1 MRPLKYKTKE
11 KIVGYLFSLP
21 VILTVIVFTIYP
33 IIAAFYYSLTDYQ
46 PLEARKYTYTFNPYE
61 ALEIHTGI
69 LREEAKNYSV
79 DEIMNFFDPVTF
91 VELDVGVN
99 LSAEEKEVIKKNFAS
114 LNLINDFREG
124 KLPNEIKISE
134 FLKKYVRNEGKR
146 FTKYVPKFVGLENF
160 KQMFKDMYFY
170 TSFWNAVLYSL
181 IVVPIQTLLAI
192 ILAVAA
198 NSKIR
203 GVNIFKSIFFLPAI
217 TSSAALSMIFWLI
230 YSKPGILNKMLLSLF
245 GWAGFEPIDYLNE
258 PRIALFAIMAMNIW
272 STAGYFMVT
281 FLAGLQDIPS
291 SIYEAAKIDG
301 ANAWQTFWKITVP
314 LLRPQIVFVSIM
326 GTIGCMQVFDQI
338 YFLIR
343 NLRNITIS
351 FYIYKNAFEY
361 GKMGYAS
368 ALAVVLFFVI
378 LILSLIQRK
387 VIKEEY

>member
-1 MRPLKYKTKE
+1 MRYKTKE
-11 KIVGYLFSLP
+11 AIVGYVFAAP
-21 VILTVIVFTIYP
+21 VILTVLIFTIYP

-46 PLEARKYTYTFNPYE
+46 PLEARKFTYVFNPYD
-61 ALEIHTGI
+61 ALEIHTGV
-69 LREEAKNYSV
+69 LREEAKNYKV
-79 DEIMNFFDPVTF
+79 DELLSYFDSVSF
-91 VELDVGVN
+91 VEIDVGVK
-99 LSAEEKEVIKKNFAS
+99 LSDEEKKIIRENFGS
-114 LNLINDFREG
+114 LNLLNDYREG
-124 KLPNEIKISE
+124 RLPQQIKISE
-134 FLKKYVRNEGKR
+134 FMNRYMKNHGER
-146 FTKYVPKFVGLENF
+146 FTRYVPKFVGLQNF
-160 KQMFKDMYFY
+160 KDMFKDMYFY
-170 TSFWNAVLYSL
+170 SSLWNAFLYSI

-203 GVNIFKSIFFLPAI
+203 GVNVFKSIFFLPAI

-230 YSKPGILNKMLLSLF
+230 YSKPGILNKILMSLF
-245 GWAGFEPIDYLNE
+245 GNFGFEPIDYLNE
-258 PRIALFAIMAMNIW
+258 PKIALFAIMAMNIW

-291 SIYEAAKIDG
+291 SIYEAARIDG
-301 ANAWQTFWKITVP
+301 ATGWQIFWRITIP
-314 LLRPQIVFVSIM
+314 LLRPQIVFVSTM

-368 ALAVVLFFVI
+368 ALAVVLFAVI
-378 LILSLIQRK
+378 MTLSLIQRK

>member
-1 MRPLKYKTKE
+1 MRYKTKE
-11 KIVGYLFSLP
+11 AIVGYVFAAP
-21 VILTVIVFTIYP
+21 VILTVLIFTIYP

-46 PLEARKYTYTFNPYE
+46 PLEARKFTYVFNPYD
-61 ALEIHTGI
+61 ALEIHTGV
-69 LREEAKNYSV
+69 LREEAKNYKV
-79 DEIMNFFDPVTF
+79 DELLSYFDSVSF
-91 VELDVGVN
+91 VEIDVGVK
-99 LSAEEKEVIKKNFAS
+99 LSDEEKKIIRENFDS
-114 LNLINDFREG
+114 LNLLNDYREG
-124 KLPNEIKISE
+124 RLPQQIKISE
-134 FLKKYVRNEGKR
+134 FMNRYMKNHGER
-146 FTKYVPKFVGLENF
+146 FTRYVPKFVGLQNF
-160 KQMFKDMYFY
+160 KDMFKDMYFY
-170 TSFWNAVLYSL
+170 SSLWNAFLYSI

-203 GVNIFKSIFFLPAI
+203 GVNVFKSIFFLPAI

-230 YSKPGILNKMLLSLF
+230 YSKPGILNKILMSLLGNF
-245 GWAGFEPIDYLNE
+245 GFEPIDYLNE
-258 PRIALFAIMAMNIW
+258 PKIALFAIMAMNIW

-291 SIYEAAKIDG
+291 SIYEAARIDG
-301 ANAWQTFWKITVP
+301 ATGWQIFWRITIP
-314 LLRPQIVFVSIM
+314 LMRPQIVFVSIM

-368 ALAVVLFFVI
+368 ALAVVLFAVI
-378 LILSLIQRK
+378 MTLSLIQRK

>member
-1 MRPLKYKTKE
+1 MKYKTKE
-11 KIVGYLFSLP
+11 AIVGYIFATP
-21 VILTVIVFTIYP
+21 IILTVLIFTIYP

-46 PLEARKYTYTFNPYE
+46 PLEARKFTYTFNPYD

-69 LREEAKNYSV
+69 LKEEAKDHNV
-79 DEIMNFFDPVTF
+79 DEIMQFFDPVSF
-91 VELDVGVN
+91 VEIDVGVK
-99 LSAEEKEVIKKNFAS
+99 LSEEEKKIIKDNFDS
-114 LNLINDFREG
+114 LNLVDDYREG
-124 KLPNEIKISE
+124 KLPKEIKISD
-134 FLKKYVRNEGKR
+134 FLKKYVRNDGRR

-170 TSFWNAVLYSL
+170 SSFWNAILYSI

-198 NSKIR
+198 NSKIK
-203 GVNIFKSIFFLPAI
+203 GVSVFKSIFFLPAI

-230 YSKPGILNKMLLSLF
+230 YSKPGILNKILLSLF

-258 PRIALFAIMAMNIW
+258 PSIALFAIMAMNIW

-301 ANAWQTFWKITVP
+301 ANGWQTFWKITVP
-314 LLRPQIVFVSIM
+314 LLRPQVIFVSIM

-368 ALAVVLFFVI
+368 ALAVVLFAVI
-378 LILSLIQRK
+378 LILSLVQRK
-387 VIKEEY
+387 IIREEY

>member
-1 MRPLKYKTKE
+1 MRYKTKE
-11 KIVGYLFSLP
+11 AIVGYVFAAP
-21 VILTVIVFTIYP
+21 VILTVLIFTIYP

-46 PLEARKYTYTFNPYE
+46 PLEARKFTYVFNPYD
-61 ALEIHTGI
+61 ALEIHTGV
-69 LREEAKNYSV
+69 LREEAKNYKVDGLLSYFDSV
-79 DEIMNFFDPVTF
+79 SF
-91 VELDVGVN
+91 VEIDVGVK
-99 LSAEEKEVIKKNFAS
+99 LSDEEKKIIRENFDS
-114 LNLINDFREG
+114 LNLLNDYREG
-124 KLPNEIKISE
+124 RLPQQIKISE
-134 FLKKYVRNEGKR
+134 FMNRYMKNHGER
-146 FTKYVPKFVGLENF
+146 FTRYVPKFVGLQNF
-160 KQMFKDMYFY
+160 KDMFKDMYFY
-170 TSFWNAVLYSL
+170 SSLWNAFLYSI

-203 GVNIFKSIFFLPAI
+203 GVNVFKSIFFLPAI

-230 YSKPGILNKMLLSLF
+230 YSKPGILNKILISLF
-245 GWAGFEPIDYLNE
+245 GNFGFEPIDYLNE
-258 PRIALFAIMAMNIW
+258 PKIALFAIMAMNIW

-291 SIYEAAKIDG
+291 SIYEAARIDG
-301 ANAWQTFWKITVP
+301 ATGQQIFWRITIP

-368 ALAVVLFFVI
+368 ALAVVLFAVI
-378 LILSLIQRK
+378 MTLSLIQRK